1 MTLERELAQLLEAAR
16 LQPKQAKAVALR
28 LGWNGERPRTLA
40 SAGEVVGYT
49 RERVRQLEERLLE
62 HARDADVQPRTT
74 EKALRL
80 LEDAAPLPSRDAAA
94 RLASAGL
101 SESPFDVAGLLS
113 AARILGVEHTLEEQ
127 GGILVRTGDAHLR
140 VMTESMVRQGLS
152 EPEIVDAIEQA
163 ARS

>member
-1 MTLERELAQLLEAAR
+1 MVSAPGRCRLSISMHERRAHMGGISMTLEQELAQLLEEAR

-62 HARDADVQPRTT
+62 HARDADLHPRTT
-74 EKALRL
+74 ERAVRL
-80 LEDAAPLPSRDAAA
+80 LEEAAPIPAADAAE
-94 RLASAGL
+94 RLASAGI

-113 AARILGVEHTLEEQ
+113 AARILGVAHTLEEQ
-127 GGILVRTGDAHLR
+127 AGYVVRSGGPG
-140 VMTESMVRQGLS
+140 
-152 EPEIVDAIEQA
+152 
-163 ARS
+163 